1 LNVAKFAAEFGVSML
16 VRAQPVPEV
25 VRGGLPTTRVVD
37 PASTGEKPPRLPSTT
52 QNRKRQ
58 LINHMSGNI
67 ATGYA
72 IPTEFEELRTTIR
85 QIAQQQIV
93 KRAPDIDR
101 AAEYPQDIRKLLAE
115 NDILGLPFAEEYGG
129 TGTGTLMLQI
139 AVEEL
144 AKADASC
151 ALILML
157 QELGSLPIT
166 LFGTDEL
173 KRRFLP
179 KCATGEWAPAFAL
192 SEAEAGSNAAAM
204 RASAV

>member
-1 LNVAKFAAEFGVSML
+1 
-16 VRAQPVPEV
+16 
-25 VRGGLPTTRVVD
+25 
-37 PASTGEKPPRLPSTT
+37 
-52 QNRKRQ
+52 
-58 LINHMSGNI
+58 
-67 ATGYA
+67 
-72 IPTEFEELRTTIR
+72 
-85 QIAQQQIV
+85 
-93 KRAPDIDR
+93 
-101 AAEYPQDIRKLLAE
+101 LLAE